1 MLTVA
6 LLPAFGSRADAPA
19 LDLRAVFE
27 QRPRIRELVARRTQ
41 SDGNVKYLLLVA
53 DGSNYVV
60 KMAPT
65 EKLLRARVLAPE
77 VDAVGR
83 CGDEFWTARK
93 FAPELRLLRTRDL
106 NSEETNYARFTL
118 LLNHGAARLG
128 LAFLRLGCEPLEQ
141 ETVFRVTPE
150 GFESSN
156 DRFFKKVTIERV
168 ERSGDRLRY
177 ELNGYWTGDDIV
189 GGVSRFRIRGELEPS
204 SFIPIWF
211 SVLDANL
218 PANPLVC
225 KVERLS
231 LKLSDSPIELSR
243 FRPEPYVMEGFHTV
257 MQIRDGKLVML
268 PAGHPSWR
276 RIVILGW
283 VLPYR
288 LVKWTVIGL
297 IATTTVVAA
306 ILLRKTKT
314 TTPTKST

>member
-1 MLTVA
+1 MARKSIGRGRAVMLTVA

-60 KMAPT
+60 KLAPT

-168 ERSGDRLRY
+168 ERFGDRLSY
-177 ELNGYWTGDDIV
+177 ELRGCWTGDSIG
-189 GGVSRFRIRGELEPS
+189 GGVSRFLIRGELEPS
-204 SFIPIWF
+204 SLIPVTF
-211 SVLDANL
+211 SIYD
-218 PANPLVC
+218 PASPGSPLVF
-225 KVERLS
+225 KVEHLS
-231 LKLSDSPIELSR
+231 LELSDSPIPLAY
-243 FRPEPYVMEGFHTV
+243 FRPERYVLEGFHSILE
-257 MQIRDGKLVML
+257 IREGNQPEPCLMVHVLEML
-268 PAGHPSWR
+268 LH
-276 RIVILGW
+276 L
-283 VLPYR
+283 
-288 LVKWTVIGL
+288 
-297 IATTTVVAA
+297 
-306 ILLRKTKT
+306 
-314 TTPTKST
+314 